1 MHSHTAPSDNVS
13 STNITSKIR
22 LGLPLSFI
30 HQARE
35 REMRIIEEGGKL
47 VEEEEE
53 SGTLQSYANYGMYKS
68 CGSIDR
74 LSYLLKDKPIE
85 NKTLVKSQSVV
96 SLNDA
101 GTYQRISIE
110 KKDRRN
116 DLHSLELGGMRN
128 NPNTA
133 WIFAVP
139 SKITKHKECDEV
151 SEEFRKAGI
160 GTCFRGE
167 GFGTITIGNL

>member
-1 MHSHTAPSDNVS
+1 MPGCHMHSLCDNVKNA
-13 STNITSKIR
+13 NITCKIR
-22 LGLPLSFI
+22 PSLPFSFI

-35 REMRIIEEGGKL
+35 RKMRITEEDDRL
-47 VEEEEE
+47 QEEEEE
-53 SGTLQSYANYGMYKS
+53 SEPLQSYANYGMYKS

-74 LSYLLKDKPIE
+74 LSYILKDKPIE
-85 NKTLVKSQSVV
+85 SKTMVKSQSVV
-96 SLNDA
+96 SLHDA
-101 GTYQRISIE
+101 EMAFE

-116 DLHSLELGGMRN
+116 NLHSLELGGMKN

-151 SEEFRKAGI
+151 SEDFRKAGI
-160 GTCFRGE
+160 GTCLRGE
-167 GFGTITIGNL
+167 RFRNG